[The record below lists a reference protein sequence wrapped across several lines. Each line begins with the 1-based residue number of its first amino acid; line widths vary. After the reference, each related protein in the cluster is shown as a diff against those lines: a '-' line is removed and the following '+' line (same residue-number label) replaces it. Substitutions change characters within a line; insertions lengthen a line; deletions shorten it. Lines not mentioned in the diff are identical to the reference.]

1 MRFEIEQVKAFKKRG
16 QQTLFLTLAIFSL
29 LALTSVQSGS
39 ARELLH
45 PVPGKPLAQDFKLP
59 DLDGNTLKLS
69 DFKGH
74 IVIVNFWAT
83 WCPPCREEI
92 PSMQRAWTI
101 LKKKNV
107 VMLAVHVG
115 GNEDKV
121 WSFLTDFEVD
131 FPVLMDKSS
140 KVSRQ
145 WRVVGLPSTL
155 IIDPQGR
162 IALGAIGGRKWD
174 DPSILA
180 AILKLAK

>member
-1 MRFEIEQVKAFKKRG
+1 MRFAIEQPKTFKMADLRPLLF
-16 QQTLFLTLAIFSL
+16 TLLTL
-29 LALTSVQSGS
+29 SVFTFAAAQPGK

-45 PVPGKPLAQDFKLP
+45 SVPGKPMAQDFELP
-59 DLDGNTLKLS
+59 DLDGNKLKLS

-121 WSFLTDFEVD
+121 WSFLTDFEID

-140 KVSRQ
+140 KISRQ

-174 DPSILA
+174 DPSIIA
-180 AILKLAK
+180 SIMKLAE

>member
-1 MRFEIEQVKAFKKRG
+1 MRFETDQAKRFKRAG
-16 QQTLFLTLAIFSL
+16 LRTLFLTLVTCSL
-29 LALTSVQSGS
+29 LALASVQPGN
-39 ARELLH
+39 ALELLH
-45 PVPGKPLAQDFKLP
+45 PVPGKPLAQDFELP
-59 DLDGNTLKLS
+59 DLDGNKLKLS

-101 LKKKNV
+101 LKKKKV
-107 VMLAVHVG
+107 VMLAIHVG

-121 WSFLTDFEVD
+121 WSFLTDFAID

>member
-1 MRFEIEQVKAFKKRG
+1 MRFSIEQPKTFKMADPR
-16 QQTLFLTLAIFSL
+16 TLFFALVILSTFILTAAQPSK
-29 LALTSVQSGS
+29 AGG
-39 ARELLH
+39 LLH
-45 PVPGKPLAQDFKLP
+45 PVPGKPMAQDFELP
-59 DLDGNTLKLS
+59 DLDGNKLKLS

-92 PSMQRAWTI
+92 SSTQRAWTI
-101 LKKKNV
+101 LKQKNV

-121 WSFLTDFEVD
+121 WSFLTDFEID

-174 DPSILA
+174 DPSIIA
-180 AILKLAK
+180 SILKLAK